1 MSKHAKKS
9 NENFVNTTRHVLF
22 QLAAATTD
30 YFLLWPRAEASTA
43 KKVMNAT
50 CAVGLHGLAYLAAN
64 YFEKPKAPS
73 DNTDVG
79 TQNSNSGATATT
91 TAPQDTTAE
100 AQPSQANYK
109 AT

>member
-9 NENFVNTTRHVLF
+9 NENFINTTRHVLF

-64 YFEKPKAPS
+64 YFEKPKALS
-73 DNTDVG
+73 NNTETG
-79 TQNSNSGATATT
+79 TQHNNSGNAAAAVTS
-91 TAPQDTTAE
+91 QDDAIE
-100 AQPSQANYK
+100 AQPSQAK
-109 AT
+109 P